1 MTVNLTRYALW
12 YLGGLVGIVVIAL
25 LLQALANLKL
35 PGGVSAIVPPILAA
49 MVEGQR
55 IARARGTPLPGD
67 ELVRSA
73 MRMTGVVAAINIV
86 ILGLFL
92 MLPPVAQMLGA
103 APLWILVG
111 LFAALLAV
119 VGLVNW
125 FFLRQSIANE
135 LKRMSK
141 SGR

>member
-1 MTVNLTRYALW
+1 MSIDLTRYALW
-12 YLGGLVGIVVIAL
+12 YLAGLVGMVVLSAVVR
-25 LLQALANLKL
+25 ATAGVAL
-35 PGGVSAIVPPILAA
+35 PGGVSAIVPPILGA
-49 MVEGQR
+49 MMEGQR
-55 IARARGTPLPGD
+55 IARARGSQLPGD
-67 ELVRSA
+67 QLWRSA
-73 MRMTGVVAAINIV
+73 ARMTGVVAAINIV

-92 MLPPVAQMLGA
+92 MVPSVVQMLGA
-103 APLWILVG
+103 APMWILIG
-111 LFAALLAV
+111 LFVALLAV